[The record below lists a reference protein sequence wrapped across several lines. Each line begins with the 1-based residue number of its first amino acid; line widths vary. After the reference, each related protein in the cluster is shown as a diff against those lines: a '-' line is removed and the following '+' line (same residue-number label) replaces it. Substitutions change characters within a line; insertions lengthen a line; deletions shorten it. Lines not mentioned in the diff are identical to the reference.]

1 MVLVGIMGC
10 VRQSQILIGTDRR
23 SLSYIDFGGRG
34 RALLALH
41 GSFGRGAIFTRL
53 AADLRAGSGVRVVA
67 PDQRGHGY
75 SDHRGGYSRDEFVS
89 DAAGFVR
96 QLGLGPVAVLGHSL
110 GGITAYQ
117 LAARYPGLVSAL
129 IIEDVGPVMCRPQ
142 IKNPVLDVR
151 GWPRSAPTRKALEQC
166 ILAQGLPDAG
176 YFMRSAVADG
186 GRWRLLFD
194 WDQMMDVQE
203 GGVGDWWADWLGSR
217 CPALV
222 LRGGHSTLLPPGLA
236 QQMVTRRPDT
246 RLVEFPG
253 AGHWIHDDDPAGV
266 ARAIVEFLTHH
277 ASAAR

>member
-1 MVLVGIMGC
+1 M
-10 VRQSQILIGTDRR
+10 RQSRILIGADRR
-23 SLSYIDFGGRG
+23 GLSYIDFGSSGRV
-34 RALLALH
+34 LLALH

-53 AADLRAGSGVRVVA
+53 AADLRAEGGVRVVA

-75 SDHRGGYSRDEFVS
+75 SDHPSGYGRDEFVS
-89 DAAGFVR
+89 DAAAFVR
-96 QLGLGPVAVLGHSL
+96 RLGLGPVAVLGHSL

-117 LAARYPGLVSAL
+117 LAARHPGLVSAL
-129 IIEDVGPVMCRPQ
+129 IIEDVGPVMRRPQ
-142 IKNPVLDVR
+142 IENPVLDVR
-151 GWPRSAPTRKALEQC
+151 GWPRSAPTREALEYC
-166 ILAQGLPDAG
+166 ILAQGIPDAG

-222 LRGGHSTLLPPGLA
+222 LRGGRSTLLPAGLA
-236 QQMVTRRPDT
+236 RQMVTRRPGT

-253 AGHWIHDDDPAGV
+253 AGHWIHDDDPDGV
-266 ARAIVEFLTHH
+266 ARAIIGFLTHD
-277 ASAAR
+277 A